1 MLQGLS
7 NRTIMSKTNPLCN
20 RPYENRY
27 GTIRSGGIGGQFN
40 FEGLKSNLSGLG
52 ALMKRGIDTTDG

>member
-7 NRTIMSKTNPLCN
+7 NRTITSKINSLCN

-27 GTIRSGGIGGQFN
+27 VTIRSGGIGRQFN
-40 FEGLKSNLSGLG
+40 FEGLKSWDLEEEMVNL
-52 ALMKRGIDTTDG
+52 